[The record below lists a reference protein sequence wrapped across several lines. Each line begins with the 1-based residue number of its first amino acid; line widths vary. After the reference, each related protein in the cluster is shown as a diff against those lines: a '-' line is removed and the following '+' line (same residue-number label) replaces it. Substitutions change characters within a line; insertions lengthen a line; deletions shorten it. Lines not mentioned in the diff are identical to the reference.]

1 MSVIL
6 NEVKDLAR
14 SSARFSGELYHSFS
28 SSSSIG
34 NCEIL
39 ARGRQWNPRGGPREI
54 LRLAQRSLRMTQKTT
69 TRSGMNLGLKRFD
82 G

>member
-14 SSARFSGELYHSFS
+14 YSARFSGELYHSFA

-39 ARGRQWNPRGGPREI
+39 ARGRQ
-54 LRLAQRSLRMTQKTT
+54 
-69 TRSGMNLGLKRFD
+69 
-82 G
+82 